1 MAAQMEAG
9 HSCPITMTHAAVAA
23 LLHEPVLAR
32 SLLPKLLA
40 RSYDPRFAPWQKKQA
55 ITVGMGMTERQG
67 GTDVRAQHHHRHRD
81 QRHRVRQGLRHHR
94 P

>member
-1 MAAQMEAG
+1 
-9 HSCPITMTHAAVAA
+9 MTHAAVAT

-32 SLLPKLLA
+32 SVLPKLLA

-55 ITVGMGMTERQG
+55 ITIGMGMTERQG
-67 GTDVRAQHHHRHRD
+67 GTDVRANTTTATAINGTGP
-81 QRHRVRQGLRHHR
+81 RQGLRHHR